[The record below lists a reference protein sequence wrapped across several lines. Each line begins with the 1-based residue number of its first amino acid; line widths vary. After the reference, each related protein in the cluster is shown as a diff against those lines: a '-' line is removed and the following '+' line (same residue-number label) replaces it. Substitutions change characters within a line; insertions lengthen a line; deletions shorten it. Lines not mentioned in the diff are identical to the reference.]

1 MATQPMLQLQLITL
15 LGQKMDEEVYE
26 VILPTTI
33 GEISVFPGHEPLVSL
48 AKAGVI
54 AVRRQK
60 TDPDTALEY
69 FATSGGIIE
78 IDPGRVRVLVDEAD
92 HGDDIIEAENKKI
105 LEQRINKLLDSLTSS
120 QREAIVLRYVHEL
133 GYDEIASLLDMT
145 PKASRKLISR
155 AMDRMRNQE
164 LLLLLILFCKF

>member
-92 HGDDIIEAENKKI
+92 HGDDIIEAESQKA
-105 LEQRINKLLDSLTSS
+105 LERALQMRDNAADQVELEKATQLIDRHQARLKV
-120 QREAIVLRYVHEL
+120 AGLRRHQ
-133 GYDEIASLLDMT
+133 T
-145 PKASRKLISR
+145 RTRFK
-155 AMDRMRNQE
+155 
-164 LLLLLILFCKF
+164 